1 MAASDGGHV
10 WPPRSSDPRIQ
21 EMTGAGPEGSTPD
34 HVFDHLRSL
43 GYTGSLDDMWQQ
55 HLDAL
60 GITDTSEPFTDSLV
74 IV

>member
-1 MAASDGGHV
+1 
-10 WPPRSSDPRIQ
+10 
-21 EMTGAGPEGSTPD
+21 MTGAGPEGSTPD